1 MRVVQ
6 IFDPGT
12 PTLIQD
18 RFRAMRTEADAIYD
32 AALLHFA
39 TNVPLDPEVR
49 ITGDITRIALEERA
63 QALGFVVRFK
73 HLRDE
78 DLSVRFDYVGNDW
91 SIENL
96 WELRQILNDL
106 RPIIQNQRDSTF
118 YTKINSTLQ
127 KRLRQTALPDG
138 VRYQVYDRSSG
149 NEVSADYATYLW
161 ETTRAIATILGGL
174 ECDYLF
180 NGILQHTEPR
190 HSARLLADY
199 ASGEF
204 NYILWKHAFV
214 VVYIQERLGAY
225 YHVLKELNFPPL
237 GSLC

>member
-1 MRVVQ
+1 VRLVQ

-12 PTLIQD
+12 PAVIQD
-18 RFRAMRTEADAIYD
+18 RFRVIRSEADAIYD
-32 AALLHFA
+32 AALLHFT
-39 TNVPLDPEVR
+39 TNVSLDPEVR
-49 ITGDITRIALEERA
+49 VTGDITGITLDERA
-63 QALGFVVRFK
+63 QALGFVVRYK
-73 HLRDE
+73 HFRDE
-78 DLSVRFDYVGNDW
+78 DMSVRFANDW

-106 RPIIQNQRDSTF
+106 RPIIQNQSDSTY
-118 YTKINSTLQ
+118 YTKVNKTIQ
-127 KRLRQTALPDG
+127 RRIRQQCLDG
-138 VRYQVYDRSSG
+138 VRYRMYDRNSG
-149 NEVSADYATYLW
+149 DDVSDEYATFLG
-161 ETTRAIATILGGL
+161 ETAKAIATVLARL

-180 NGILQHTEPR
+180 NGVLQHTEPR

-204 NYILWKHAFV
+204 NYILWKHTLV
-214 VVYIQERLGAY
+214 VTYIQERLGAY